1 MSNAFELPFARIWVT
16 SLLNTK
22 VLQSMDRNSTVAVA
36 DSFSAM
42 AVMRHGPGSVFDIS
56 DTVANPF
63 AVASH
68 VDDVRVFAGCITGRR
83 DWPLVPADTVNGVRL
98 ESAVSH
104 WELKVDR
111 LTDHEQRPKFHCQ
124 IVHSGSH
131 RPWPGFNRA
140 QSAVLELAVL
150 STRLGMLPPEK
161 VEAELKYLQIAID
174 KTAGDREHEAW
185 NWLME
190 RIGAWRR
197 GDDQATKKN

>member
-1 MSNAFELPFARIWVT
+1 MPRIVETLLTTLNEKGEAHIAPLGLIDDEGTGWIVAPFRPSRT
-16 SLLNTK
+16 LDNLL
-22 VLQSMDRNSTVAVA
+22 
-36 DSFSAM
+36 
-42 AVMRHGPGSVFDIS
+42 
-56 DTVANPF
+56 ANPF

-68 VDDVRVFAGCITGRR
+68 VDDVRIFAGCITGRR

-140 QSAVLELAVL
+140 QAAVLELAVL
-150 STRLGMLPPEK
+150 STRLGMLPAEK

-185 NWLME
+185 GWLME
-190 RIGAWRR
+190 RIDAWRR
-197 GDDQATKKN
+197 GDGQATMKN

>member
-1 MSNAFELPFARIWVT
+1 MPRIVETLLTTLNAKGEAHIAPLGLIDDEGSGWIVAPFRPSRTLDNLMV
-16 SLLNTK
+16 
-22 VLQSMDRNSTVAVA
+22 
-36 DSFSAM
+36 
-42 AVMRHGPGSVFDIS
+42 
-56 DTVANPF
+56 NPF

-68 VDDVRVFAGCITGRR
+68 VDDVRIFAGCITGRR

-140 QSAVLELAVL
+140 QAAVLELAVL
-150 STRLGMLPPEK
+150 STRLGMLPPDK

-185 NWLME
+185 SWLME
-190 RIGAWRR
+190 RIDACRR
-197 GDDQATKKN
+197 GDDKATKKN

>member
-1 MSNAFELPFARIWVT
+1 MPRIVETLLTTLNAKGEAHIAPLGLIDDGGTGWIVAPFRPSRT
-16 SLLNTK
+16 LDNL
-22 VLQSMDRNSTVAVA
+22 M
-36 DSFSAM
+36 
-42 AVMRHGPGSVFDIS
+42 
-56 DTVANPF
+56 ANPF

-83 DWPLVPADTVNGVRL
+83 DWPLVKADTVNGVRL

-104 WELKVDR
+104 WELKVGR

-140 QSAVLELAVL
+140 QAAVLELAVL
-150 STRLGMLPPEK
+150 STRLGMLSPEK
-161 VEAELKYLQIAID
+161 VEAELRYLQIAID

-185 NWLME
+185 GWLME
-190 RIGAWRR
+190 RIDAWRR
-197 GDDQATKKN
+197 GDDKATKKN

>member
-1 MSNAFELPFARIWVT
+1 MPRIVETLLTTLNAKGEAHIAPLGLIDDEGSGWIVAPFRPSRTLDNLMV
-16 SLLNTK
+16 
-22 VLQSMDRNSTVAVA
+22 
-36 DSFSAM
+36 
-42 AVMRHGPGSVFDIS
+42 
-56 DTVANPF
+56 NPF

-68 VDDVRVFAGCITGRR
+68 VDDVRIFAGCITGSR

-140 QSAVLELAVL
+140 QAAVLELAVL
-150 STRLGMLPPEK
+150 STRLGMLPPDK

-185 NWLME
+185 SWLME
-190 RIGAWRR
+190 RIDAWRR
-197 GDDQATKKN
+197 GDDKATKKN